1 MTRARPL
8 RTRVPYARAT
18 SLRVRTTL
26 GPAPLVPTASLLPAA
41 CALAPITW
49 LHAASP
55 CGLLPSI
62 ILPTHAHAYA
72 PTMGHTAMLMPARR
86 ILLPLLLNTPILAEG
101 TWRPDTFPLFLRRS
115 CALPCLLPLHLE
127 SFPRVDS
134 SGPPCD
140 FHSIQFSALPS
151 HPVRHVSRVASP
163 LWTLPL

>member
-18 SLRVRTTL
+18 SLRVRTPL

-86 ILLPLLLNTPILAEG
+86 ILLPLLLNIYL
-101 TWRPDTFPLFLRRS
+101 
-115 CALPCLLPLHLE
+115 
-127 SFPRVDS
+127 
-134 SGPPCD
+134 
-140 FHSIQFSALPS
+140 
-151 HPVRHVSRVASP
+151 
-163 LWTLPL
+163 